1 MIEVEHLSKTYGKKR
16 AVNNISFNINAGEIV
31 GFLGRNGAGKTTTMN
46 IMTGYISATSGTVRV
61 DGYDVLKNPL
71 EVKKRIGYLPEHP
84 PLYFDMTVYDYLMFC
99 AEIKGVIRD
108 KRRAHIEQIAETVG
122 VSQVM
127 DRIVGNLSK
136 GYKQRVGL
144 SQALIGNPPV
154 LILDEPT
161 VGLDP
166 KQIISIRK
174 LIKDIGKKKQTIIVS
189 SHILSEIAEVC
200 DRVIIINNGSLV
212 AQDKISSITQ
222 SGLPTRLIV
231 RVLGQEKHVKKE
243 LREVY
248 GIKSVDVIGMR
259 EADSLDYLIETN
271 GTTDVR
277 KGVFNTLSR
286 MNAPILQ
293 LRSLDATL
301 EDIFMNLTDD
311 KEGEE

>member
-16 AVNNISFNINAGEIV
+16 AVNDISFNINAGEIV